1 MRELPHLAELMDPS
15 VGTRGSYERE
25 PKLLVC
31 AAERLL
37 STASDPGLSVHRAPP
52 VQTLAEVAGL
62 IEERTVVV
70 LRYLGE
76 SRFTK
81 GVDHWVCAVASD
93 PVPMRLHVACSIRW
107 SDVHRFTE
115 EEYEELEVAF
125 GRRAND
131 WLAEPSA
138 KLAAGSALLVRAV

>member
-1 MRELPHLAELMDPS
+1 MVP
-15 VGTRGSYERE
+15 GGSYERE
-25 PKLLVC
+25 PKLLSL

-52 VQTLAEVAGL
+52 VEDTLAEVAGL
-62 IEERTVVV
+62 IEEHTVVV

-93 PVPMRLHVACSIRW
+93 AVPLRLHVACSIRW
-107 SDVHRFTE
+107 SDVYRFTE
-115 EEYEELEVAF
+115 EEYEELEVEH